1 MVCSQNITHLCYLN
15 AVDTIIN
22 FCCSLPHLE
31 SFTTKWNTV
40 MEGASLGLPSSVNE
54 AQLLKLMIP
63 ELKEELILAKK
74 ALSLPLLEPLT
85 KERLRRLTSL
95 AMGCLL
101 SALSVATCHS
111 IFAAAA
117 TAPTKSAINSSGA
130 TVSSKG
136 PASSTPTGSNREDD
150 GDNCAIVVVETAVEV
165 YQTLRSIIQHSP
177 RSERIYY
184 ENFLYLAAWVLLTGL
199 NGQLVSISQVNT
211 WFFFHLIILI
221 SFSNSNEIIYRIWI
235 ELWCWL

>member
-31 SFTTKWNTV
+31 SFTAKWNSV
-40 MEGASLGLPSSVNE
+40 VEGTGLGLPSSLNE

-63 ELKEELILAKK
+63 ELKEELILTKK

-111 IFAAAA
+111 IFAAAS
-117 TAPTKSAINSSGA
+117 TAPTKSAINSSGV

-136 PASSTPTGSNREDD
+136 SASSTPAGSNREDD
-150 GDNCAIVVVETAVEV
+150 GDNCAIVAVETAVEI
-165 YQTLRSIIQHSP
+165 YQILKGIIQHSP
-177 RSERIYY
+177 RSERMYC
-184 ENFLYLAAWVLLTGL
+184 ENFLYLAAWVLLNGL
-199 NGQLVSISQVNT
+199 NGQLLSISQVIT
-211 WFFFHLIILI
+211 
-221 SFSNSNEIIYRIWI
+221 
-235 ELWCWL
+235 

>member
-31 SFTTKWNTV
+31 SFTAKWNSV
-40 MEGASLGLPSSVNE
+40 VEGTGLGLPSSLNE

-63 ELKEELILAKK
+63 ELKEELILTKK

-111 IFAAAA
+111 IFAAAS
-117 TAPTKSAINSSGA
+117 TAPTKSAINSSGV

-136 PASSTPTGSNREDD
+136 SASSTPAGSNREDD
-150 GDNCAIVVVETAVEV
+150 GDNCAIVAVETAVEI
-165 YQTLRSIIQHSP
+165 YQILKGIIQHSP
-177 RSERIYY
+177 RSERMYC
-184 ENFLYLAAWVLLTGL
+184 ENFLYLAAWVLLNGL
-199 NGQLVSISQVNT
+199 NGQLLSISQVIT
-211 WFFFHLIILI
+211 WFFFSIDKFQSTLQI
-221 SFSNSNEIIYRIWI
+221 
-235 ELWCWL
+235 